1 MSSRVSSL
9 SARPGPV
16 DGRLLLVATDLDAVG
31 TGRQVELLAAGF
43 AAAGHDTHVAILT
56 ATDRRRGSPLAD
68 RVRAG
73 GATPHRLGERP
84 VPDGA
89 AAARLARLARRL
101 RPAVMIPFG
110 RRLLPAALAT
120 RATGAG
126 HRVVAGINVPVR
138 RAHTVLCLRACDL
151 VVASS
156 PGVAATCRGSS
167 LEVIPPG
174 ARAADRAGM
183 DRASIAHRLGLDPA
197 TTWTLCVAPLE
208 PEARLDRL
216 AWAIDQLGVVH
227 RGLEH
232 VLVGAGPLLRRVRR
246 RARVQEFAE
255 RLVVTPSCPIL
266 PDLLAHVRL
275 TWQSGTVACG
285 GAVLDGM
292 ALGVPAVMVESD
304 AARQLV
310 VDGETGRVV
319 PALPESELPRRALE
333 IIEDDALARRYGMA
347 AAARAR
353 AEFPA
358 ERMVTRWIE
367 AIGRVG
373 A

>member
-1 MSSRVSSL
+1 
-9 SARPGPV
+9 
-16 DGRLLLVATDLDAVG
+16 
-31 TGRQVELLAAGF
+31 
-43 AAAGHDTHVAILT
+43 
-56 ATDRRRGSPLAD
+56 
-68 RVRAG
+68 
-73 GATPHRLGERP
+73 
-84 VPDGA
+84 
-89 AAARLARLARRL
+89 
-101 RPAVMIPFG
+101 
-110 RRLLPAALAT
+110 
-120 RATGAG
+120 
-126 HRVVAGINVPVR
+126 
-138 RAHTVLCLRACDL
+138 
-151 VVASS
+151 
-156 PGVAATCRGSS
+156 
-167 LEVIPPG
+167 
-174 ARAADRAGM
+174 M
-183 DRASIAHRLGLDPA
+183 DRTSIARRLGLDPA

-232 VLVGAGPLLRRVRR
+232 VLVGAGPMLRRVRR
-246 RARVQEFAE
+246 RAHVQEFAE
-255 RLVVTPSCPIL
+255 RLVVTPSCPVL

-310 VDGETGRVV
+310 VDGETGRIV

-333 IIEDDALARRYGMA
+333 IIEDDAIARRYGIA

-358 ERMVTRWIE
+358 DRMVARWIE
-367 AIGRVG
+367 VIGRLG
-373 A
+373 TRCFRPLT